1 MNAKAKATVT
11 VSTRVTLETYERFL
25 KVLEARSKLNQP
37 ISIRDAVEFALLE
50 WICIQEAEMN

>member
-1 MNAKAKATVT
+1 MKAKAKATVT

-25 KVLEARSKLNQP
+25 QVLEARSKLNQP

-50 WICIQEAEMN
+50 WINIQESELS

>member
-50 WICIQEAEMN
+50 WICIQESELN

>member
-50 WICIQEAEMN
+50 WICIQEAEIN

>member
-50 WICIQEAEMN
+50 WIYIQESELS

>member
-50 WICIQEAEMN
+50 WICIQESEIN